1 MRLYNMIGYKLYKDD
16 GNGNSHMVRIVGMR
30 KPFKI
35 DKTTKDPSEIT
46 IYDYADGEKKKV
58 RVDSLK
64 EYSPIKPDGVFT
76 ISIAHVRDKKGNIL
90 RDVVATAS
98 KYINMEL
105 GLSKLPYAVCRQNI
119 TDVFYNLL
127 SKDEN
132 DTLVGMSINMDT
144 CPSNF
149 DFRLMFAADNIV
161 YSEFINFYR
170 LDNLKDILRLVNI
183 KKYNTVLEDLYN
195 KHIEYIKRP
204 ELSFKNEHG
213 GWCKDIKTLL
223 TQNNFMSD
231 INQMLGITQV
241 ESNIKDYLVDV
252 SKDDITYQIA
262 SDDLRLWLSSIYKV
276 NITEVAVM
284 IFDHDVNLAD
294 FNDNRY
300 ILVRDNTDKLYLMV
314 YTISGEFFEADLEEK
329 AKEMDF
335 STKFKLSFE
344 ASKYATDN
352 K

>member
-64 EYSPIKPDGVFT
+64 EYSPIKPDGIFT
-76 ISIAHVRDKKGNIL
+76 ISIAHIRDQKGNIL
-90 RDVVATAS
+90 RDVVATAA
-98 KYINMEL
+98 KYINIEL
-105 GLSKLPYAVCRQNI
+105 GLSKVPYAVCRQNI

-132 DTLVGMSINMDT
+132 DTLVGMSINMDN

-149 DFRLMFAADNIV
+149 DFRLMFAADNII

-170 LDNLKDILRLVNI
+170 LDTLKDILRLVNI

-231 INQMLGITQV
+231 VNQMLGITQV
-241 ESNIKDYLVDV
+241 EFNIKDYLVDV
-252 SKDDITYQIA
+252 SKDDIKYQIA
-262 SDDLRLWLSSIYKV
+262 SDELRLWLSSIYKI

-284 IFDHDVNLAD
+284 EFDHDINLAD

-300 ILVRDNTDKLYLMV
+300 ILVRDNTNKLYLMV
-314 YTISGEFFEADLEEK
+314 YTVSGEFFEADLEEK
-329 AKEMDF
+329 AKE
-335 STKFKLSFE
+335 
-344 ASKYATDN
+344 YQPQ
-352 K
+352 